1 MTILPEYLSDCT
13 VFLLAKAYQKAHG
26 RFKQM
31 LQPYGLTNIQYLVLV
46 CVVWEPGLTA
56 AEIGKMLIL
65 DKGTL
70 SGVIDRLSEAG
81 WIERQKDAEDQRI
94 QRLYATPK
102 TKTAVDALIDAP
114 QLLDK
119 ALLAHLSLEE
129 KVLLKRLLK
138 DLL

>member
-1 MTILPEYLSDCT
+1 MAVLPEYLSNCT

-26 RFKQM
+26 RFKRL
-31 LQPYGLTNIQYLVLV
+31 LQPHGLTNIQYLVLV
-46 CVVWEPGLTA
+46 CAAWEPGLTA

-65 DKGTL
+65 DKATL
-70 SGVIDRLSEAG
+70 SGVIDRLTEAG

-94 QRLYATPK
+94 QRLYATKK
-102 TKTAVDALIDAP
+102 TKAVLEALVDAP
-114 QLLDK
+114 ELLDQ

-129 KVLLKRLLK
+129 KLLLKRLLK